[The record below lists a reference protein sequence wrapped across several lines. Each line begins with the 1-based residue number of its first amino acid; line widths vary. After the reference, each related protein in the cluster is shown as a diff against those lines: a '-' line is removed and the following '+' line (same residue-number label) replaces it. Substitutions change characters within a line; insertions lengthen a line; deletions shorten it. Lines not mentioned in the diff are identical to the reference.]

1 MTRVDDCSRL
11 PLPIRKGVVGGRR
24 AAFLLTI
31 LILLLLGCDLRM
43 KPAVPEM
50 AAPSPDAGR
59 IAVSPDDLDDAS
71 LEKALAASLRYYQS
85 LPPSAEYPLGKRRV
99 SVRELQ
105 DSLLT
110 FRGIILSRKTWQDR
124 ECEIRRVFDFV
135 PSEGADGT
143 GAVLF
148 TGYFESVLEGSPA
161 RTERFRYPLYG
172 TPPDAVTVNL
182 GKFSGSWRGKR
193 IVGRLEK
200 KELVPY
206 YSRDDIDRGGV
217 LAGRGLELLW
227 LHDPVDLFL
236 LHVQGSGIVRLGTD
250 RDVRVHGVASNGRPY
265 RSIAR
270 YLADQGRISKGDT
283 AYRNFKTYLR
293 GLAPAELRR
302 VLAYNERYIF
312 FRLVDDGPIG
322 SLGFPVT
329 AGRSIATDPE
339 VFPEGALAFVRF
351 RKPTLDENGDVREWN
366 PVNRYVLSQDK
377 GSAIKGPGRV
387 DLFCGTGAGAEMLAG
402 SLKEKGT
409 LFFLLKKP
417 NR

>member
-1 MTRVDDCSRL
+1 MTRADDCDR
-11 PLPIRKGVVGGRR
+11 PPVPIPQRTVGGRLR
-24 AAFLLTI
+24 AVFLAAMFFF
-31 LILLLLGCDLRM
+31 LLGCDLRM

-50 AAPSPDAGR
+50 ARPEAER
-59 IAVSPDDLDDAS
+59 ISPDDLDDAS

-99 SVRELQ
+99 SIRELQ

-110 FRGIILSRKTWQDR
+110 FREIILSRKTWQDR
-124 ECEIRRVFDFV
+124 DREIRRVFDFV
-135 PSEGADGT
+135 PSEGADGK

-148 TGYFESVLEGSPA
+148 TGYFESVLEGWPE
-161 RTERFRYPLYG
+161 RTERFRYPLYR

-182 GKFSGSWRGKR
+182 GKFGDRRRGER
-193 IVGRLEK
+193 IVGRLER

-206 YSRDDIDRGGV
+206 YSRDDIDQGGA

-227 LHDPVDLFL
+227 LDDPVDRFL
-236 LHVQGSGIVRLGTD
+236 LHVQGSGIVRMGTD

-270 YLADQGRISKGDT
+270 YLADQGQISKGDT

-293 GLAPAELRR
+293 GLAPDALLR
-302 VLAYNERYIF
+302 VLGYNERYIF
-312 FRLVDDGPIG
+312 FRLVEEGPIG

-339 VFPEGALAFVRF
+339 VFPEGALAFVRL

-366 PVNRYVLSQDK
+366 PVTRYVLSQDK

-387 DLFCGTGAGAEMLAG
+387 DLFCGTGAAAEMIAG
-402 SLKEKGT
+402 SLKERGE

>member
-1 MTRVDDCSRL
+1 MTRADDCGRL

-50 AAPSPDAGR
+50 TTPSPDAGR

-105 DSLLT
+105 DSLLA

-148 TGYFESVLEGSPA
+148 TGCFEPVLEGSPA

-200 KELVPY
+200 KELE
-206 YSRDDIDRGGV
+206 SRLFQNFEDRFQYP
-217 LAGRGLELLW
+217 LALAI
-227 LHDPVDLFL
+227 LFL
-236 LHVQGSGIVRLGTD
+236 VAALWIGERRKPGGTWLGRYRLSRQPTLGT
-250 RDVRVHGVASNGRPY
+250 R
-265 RSIAR
+265 
-270 YLADQGRISKGDT
+270 Q
-283 AYRNFKTYLR
+283 
-293 GLAPAELRR
+293 
-302 VLAYNERYIF
+302 
-312 FRLVDDGPIG
+312 
-322 SLGFPVT
+322 
-329 AGRSIATDPE
+329 
-339 VFPEGALAFVRF
+339 
-351 RKPTLDENGDVREWN
+351 
-366 PVNRYVLSQDK
+366 
-377 GSAIKGPGRV
+377 
-387 DLFCGTGAGAEMLAG
+387 
-402 SLKEKGT
+402 
-409 LFFLLKKP
+409 
-417 NR
+417 